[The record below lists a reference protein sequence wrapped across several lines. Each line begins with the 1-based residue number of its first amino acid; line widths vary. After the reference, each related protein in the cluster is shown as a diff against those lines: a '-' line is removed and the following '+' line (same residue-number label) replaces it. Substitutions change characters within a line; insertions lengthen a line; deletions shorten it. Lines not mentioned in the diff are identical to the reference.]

1 MIIYYSPL
9 QRFRLSREKK
19 MKRFVTEC
27 QAQLGTVTR
36 ENQLHVNLFLVRM

>member
-27 QAQLGTVTR
+27 QAQLGTR
-36 ENQLHVNLFLVRM
+36 ENQLHVNSFLVRM